1 MSLKDINERLER
13 IEKQNKYILGN
24 QLSILEL
31 IDKSNQ
37 LQRRK
42 LSIKFS
48 SKDFMLAFTIT
59 LIFLVCYTLI
69 N

>member
-24 QLSILEL
+24 QISILEL

-37 LQRRK
+37 LQGRK
-42 LSIKFS
+42 LSTKFS

-59 LIFLVCYTLI
+59 LVFLVCYTLI